1 MGVAFTDCCR
11 VRGVCCEPNR
21 PRIEKRK
28 SIEHI
33 FIPYKQ
39 SGNKAE
45 ERTQQNAFAIVITK
59 HIIKQKHTIKYY

>member
-1 MGVAFTDCCR
+1 MGIAFTDCCR

-33 FIPYKQ
+33 FIPYKR
-39 SGNKAE
+39 SANK
-45 ERTQQNAFAIVITK
+45 RTKGRNKTPMLS
-59 HIIKQKHTIKYY
+59 